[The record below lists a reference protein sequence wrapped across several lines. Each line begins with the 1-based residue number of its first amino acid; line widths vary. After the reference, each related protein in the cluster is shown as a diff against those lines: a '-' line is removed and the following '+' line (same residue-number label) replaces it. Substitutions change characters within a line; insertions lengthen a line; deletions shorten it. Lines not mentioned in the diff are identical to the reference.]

1 MLHRVVVL
9 LILLIEAVLF
19 VAELIEWLVG
29 INSKEGAR

>member
-9 LILLIEAVLF
+9 LILLIQAVLL

-29 INSKEGAR
+29 INTKEGAR